1 MRIDS
6 LADLVPLVVIGLTIW
21 VMRAR
26 FTKPVDI
33 SWPLVYYM
41 FLVIF
46 VRANEGE
53 FNNYW
58 IFAGVICALF
68 MRYEFMAG
76 FILKAFRT
84 GEFFVHIYVIAGCFL
99 MMTRA

>member
-1 MRIDS
+1 MHFNS
-6 LADLVPLVVIGLTIW
+6 LADLVPIFVIALTVW

-26 FTKPVDI
+26 FTSRVDTP
-33 SWPLVYYM
+33 WPMFYYFALV
-41 FLVIF
+41 LF

-58 IFAGVICALF
+58 IFGGVVCALF

-76 FILKAFRT
+76 LILKAFRT
-84 GEFFVHIYVIAGCFL
+84 GEFMVHLYVIAGCFL
-99 MMTRA
+99 MLTRP